1 MKDVMFETHH
11 PLEDIFDLE
20 SGSTELSRIDTN
32 QPVDIPVAVDYDEKD
47 EDIEGQIQNIH
58 NVALIAFQQQ
68 MEFAQLGDPKFAA
81 RSMEVATQLL
91 NTGLQALKERAA
103 LKVHK
108 DKLAKD
114 RAKASPQTNITN
126 NTLVVG
132 SRSEILRKLKN
143 GGI

>member
-1 MKDVMFETHH
+1 MFETKH
-11 PLEDIFDLE
+11 PIETIFDIE
-20 SGSTELSRIDTN
+20 AGSTELIDYT
-32 QPVDIPVAVDYDEKD
+32 VDDVHQIPASIEYDDKD
-47 EDIEGQIQNIH
+47 DDIEAQIQNIH
-58 NVALIAFQQQ
+58 DVALIGYQQQ

-91 NTGLQALKERAA
+91 NTGLQALRERAA

-114 RAKASPQTNITN
+114 RAKGTPQTNITN

-132 SRSEILRKLKN
+132 SRSEILKKLKS